1 MIQNKFFLDGNSVF
15 TERLY
20 PKVFKQTGIHF
31 FNLPCQT
38 TSWYPRI
45 SCPIPSKQCQLR
57 RCNSQELQINELKCN
72 TPVCSGQELCIPV
85 YYTPSNLK
93 AEVD

>member
-1 MIQNKFFLDGNSVF
+1 MYLFKVSISFYFYRQKQFKNEFSLDGRSLF
-15 TERLY
+15 TKEIY
-20 PKVFKQTGIHF
+20 PKIFKQTGIHF

-45 SCPIPSKQCQLR
+45 SCPSK
-57 RCNSQELQINELKCN
+57 SCN
-72 TPVCSGQELCIPV
+72 TPVCDRKDLCIPV
-85 YYTPSNLK
+85 YYTPANVK